1 MPEQIFSAG
10 EVRRTQWKREQTKKS
25 TEEKIDKEKENEMI
39 EEGKTAAV
47 LGYVPF
53 MCFVPLIK
61 MKDNPFALKHG
72 RQGFILFIVEII
84 AIIFLLPKISDLFWG
99 MVILLCVASAVA
111 GILFAIQGKDW
122 KIPFLG
128 DLADKIKI

>member
-1 MPEQIFSAG
+1 MSEHIFGAG
-10 EVRRTQWKREQTKKS
+10 EEKEETKKPDKV
-25 TEEKIDKEKENEMI
+25 EADKEKEKENEMI
-39 EEGKTAAV
+39 EEGKTAAI

-53 MCFVPLIK
+53 MCFVPLMK
-61 MKDNPFALKHG
+61 MKDNPFAVKHG
-72 RQGFILFIVEII
+72 KQGLILFFIEII

-99 MVILLCVASAVA
+99 MVILLCLACAVA

>member
-1 MPEQIFSAG
+1 MPEQIFGADEGS
-10 EVRRTQWKREQTKKS
+10 EKTKGPA
-25 TEEKIDKEKENEMI
+25 EAEIDKENQKEMI
-39 EEGKTAAV
+39 EEGKAAAI

-61 MKDNPFALKHG
+61 MKDNPFAMKHG
-72 RQGFILFIVEII
+72 KQGLILFIIEIV

-99 MVILLCVASAVA
+99 MVIVLCIASAVA
-111 GILFAIQGKDW
+111 GIYFAIQGKDW
-122 KIPFLG
+122 KIPFIG